1 MFVAERGRA
10 ELSSYVIKLQHGMI
24 SLLIGENPAAII
36 LPNLPAI
43 YSTSE
48 ETRIGVITALREQF
62 QRMSETMRLPRPM
75 NQGIQSEVGTREKIE
90 TICDWIT

>member
-1 MFVAERGRA
+1 VFVTERGRA

-43 YSTSE
+43 YSISE

-62 QRMSETMRLPRPM
+62 
-75 NQGIQSEVGTREKIE
+75 
-90 TICDWIT
+90 